1 MSVTFIHHSDAMDVL
16 KNKRYLP
23 EYKRKCRMEEDH
35 LIIKGKTF
43 TRDNISDLPEEI
55 SAFRV
60 TGKEDDTTVGFFGE
74 LNPLSNFH

>member
-1 MSVTFIHHSDAMDVL
+1 
-16 KNKRYLP
+16 
-23 EYKRKCRMEEDH
+23 MEEDH

-43 TRDNISDLPEEI
+43 TRDNISDLPLEI